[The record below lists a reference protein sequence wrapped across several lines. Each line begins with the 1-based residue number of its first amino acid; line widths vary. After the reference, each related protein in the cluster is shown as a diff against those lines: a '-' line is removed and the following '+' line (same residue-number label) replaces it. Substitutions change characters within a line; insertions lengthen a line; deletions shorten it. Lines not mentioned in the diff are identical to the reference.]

1 MKFRM
6 TVLGAALGMLM
17 VLLVAGGCKA
27 AVSKPEPAPEPS
39 PTPVPT
45 VHGVWS
51 TTHRWY
57 HDGRHLGMRV
67 HTLTFTS
74 TRYIE
79 RIDHV
84 CDVSECPDDDGWTH
98 SGTWSVSDTDS
109 SVITRT
115 FLEYDEDVLQHVE
128 KEHYFVEGGDV
139 LVMQWWH
146 NDRDSTDFAR
156 YTRVPVPVPQ
166 PAPSGAWSRSRSYE
180 DDDGNTV
187 NWSETFTFS
196 SDDVLSLL
204 AEVSGPDP
212 FKLVISGTFVHDPE
226 NLFILWEVESLQTE
240 PPLDED
246 ADNLTGRTL
255 RLAYAPTS
263 DPNRMVVSPW
273 WDEQDYDPVS
283 MQWVDNVRHPFG
295 AYDVVLERVMMAP

>member
-17 VLLVAGGCKA
+17 VLLVTGGCKA
-27 AVSKPEPAPEPS
+27 AVSKPEPEPVPP
-39 PTPVPT
+39 PTPAPT

-51 TTHRWY
+51 TTSGWY
-57 HDGRHLGMRV
+57 RDDRHLGMRV
-67 HTLTFTS
+67 HTLTFTN

-79 RIDHV
+79 RVDHV
-84 CDVSECPDDDGWTH
+84 CDASECPDDDGWTH

-115 FLEYDEDVLQHVE
+115 FLDEDVLRYVE
-128 KEHYFVEGGDV
+128 KKHYFVEGGDV
-139 LVMQWWH
+139 LLMEWWDD
-146 NDRDSTDFAR
+146 NRDTTDFAR

-166 PAPSGAWSRSRSYE
+166 PAPSGAWSRSGSDE

-196 SDDVLSLL
+196 SNNVLSSLT
-204 AEVSGPDP
+204 EVSGPDS
-212 FKLVISGTFVHDPE
+212 FEYVISGTFVHDPQ
-226 NLFILWEVESLQTE
+226 NLFILWEVESFQTV
-240 PPLDED
+240 PPVD
-246 ADNLTGRTL
+246 ADDLLTGRTL

-273 WDEQDYDPVS
+273 WEEQEYDPVS
-283 MQWVDNVRHPFG
+283 MQFEDNVRHPFG
-295 AYDVVLERVMMAP
+295 AYDVVLERVIMAP